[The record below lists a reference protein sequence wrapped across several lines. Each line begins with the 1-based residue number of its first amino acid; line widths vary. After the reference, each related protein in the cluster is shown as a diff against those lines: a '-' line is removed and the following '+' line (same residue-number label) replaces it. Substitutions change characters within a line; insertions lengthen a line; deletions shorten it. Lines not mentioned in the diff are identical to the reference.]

1 MMDIIRK
8 ARRLEHTIA
17 RTVDEVAR
25 RLAQSAQ
32 RDPLA
37 VMLAIVEAI
46 EHETQPGG
54 RGACVFPF
62 TRIKAS
68 IAVSARED
76 RARFDAVFAGPP
88 SLEQRI
94 VDRLTL
100 AGCAIGQ
107 LTVKTAFCAGAA
119 DTWTD
124 PRFHLEFTRG
134 PHIPEAPADTRASR
148 IVLKVVQGTAGQE
161 QYAFSLARI
170 DIGRCAEL
178 RDRHN
183 GLVRINHVAFAD
195 DQAPVNRSVSRRQ
208 AHITCDRESGVYRI
222 FDDRSTR
229 GTCIVRDGRT
239 IRVPAGSRGVRLES
253 GDEIVLGGARL
264 AVSVRGS

>member
-1 MMDIIRK
+1 MNILRK

-17 RTVDEVAR
+17 RTVDNVAR
-25 RLAQSAQ
+25 RLTQSAQ
-32 RDPLA
+32 REPLA
-37 VMLAIVEAI
+37 VMLAIVDAI
-46 EHETQPGG
+46 EHETEPAG
-54 RGACVFPF
+54 RGGCVFPF

-68 IAVSARED
+68 IAVNVRED

-100 AGCAIGQ
+100 AGCEIGQ

-119 DTWTD
+119 DTWSD
-124 PRFHLEFTRG
+124 PRFHLELTRG
-134 PHIPEAPADTRASR
+134 PNTADAQPDTRGSR
-148 IVLKVVQGTAGQE
+148 IVLKVLQGTAGQE
-161 QYAFSLARI
+161 QYSFSLGRI

-178 RDRHN
+178 RDRQN
-183 GLVRINHVAFAD
+183 GLVRTNHVAFAD

-208 AHITCDRESGVYRI
+208 AHITCDRQSGIYRI

-229 GTCIVRDGRT
+229 GTSVVRDGRA
-239 IRVPAGSRGVRLES
+239 IKVAAGSRGVRLES

-264 AVSVRGS
+264 AVSLRGN